1 MTKKKVI
8 KEGEYVIK
16 QPVEADKETLE
27 KLFVKAVRFSDQSSK
42 LPVRAKTIMD
52 IIKAD
57 YRIVE
62 K

>member
-1 MTKKKVI
+1 MANKKEK
-8 KEGEYVIK
+8 YVIK
-16 QPVEADKETLE
+16 QPVEADNEVLE

-42 LPVRAKTIMD
+42 LPVRAHTIMD